1 MFSSLTF
8 YGDTMAEKTTT
19 SNSLIQKFPKKLAV
33 YYSLIFVTPIIA
45 SYFILTMCHV
55 FNFEEMVK
63 ICLSPFSVIS
73 AVLAVVF
80 LILLYR
86 ISLNKI
92 LSFSATQKSIDD
104 VNKAIKKFEN
114 LVLGSAVLSAFLFPV
129 VISLSNLTVG
139 LEIESFPVFS
149 CAVGT
154 VFSYSL
160 LFYILF
166 MQILERNVSIVP
178 FEKKHK
184 SMSFITRNVCVAG
197 FSAVGLLAYIITPLF
212 CSQINTLPFMKLFLV
227 YMLPISIF
235 GLFMHLFDSF
245 LQSRGTTKRINDIEN
260 FTNAVV
266 SKDYSQESL
275 KVTSRDEFGLLANG
289 LNCFHD
295 TTRNVLLE
303 LENAVQ
309 DSIENA
315 NGLSVKMTETVDIAD
330 KIVSNV
336 STVKDSVMMQ
346 STSVEQSYNTIN
358 QMMEKTKGLG
368 ESVDIQVQGISN
380 SSSAVEQMVANIR
393 SVTQILENNSIT
405 VNSLSVESEHGRE
418 KINQAVEL
426 AETIIQH
433 SVGLLEASSII
444 QSIAAQT
451 NLLAMN
457 AAIEAAH
464 AGELGKGF
472 AVVADEIRKLAEQS
486 NKQGKVITGQLKD
499 LQESINSVANNTKEV
514 QKQFEVIFDL
524 TNTVKQQES
533 VIKNAMDEQ
542 SAGSTQVLQS
552 ISEIRNSTDIVKNNT
567 KILLDGSSEIGERMQ
582 ELASSNYEISSSIAE
597 ISTEI
602 ATISSKITEVKDS
615 ASENKEGLDVVNKHV
630 AEFKLK

>member
-1 MFSSLTF
+1 MQTLENSVSDLPFRADFSSMPFIVRQLLVILFGSIGLLCYTLTPIF
-8 YGDTMAEKTTT
+8 VSELNQLPIQKLFWTYMFPSAVFGLVMLALDSYKQSSGTMGRIKNLKVFSDAIAEKDYTCEK
-19 SNSLIQKFPKKLAV
+19 LI
-33 YYSLIFVTPIIA
+33 
-45 SYFILTMCHV
+45 
-55 FNFEEMVK
+55 VK
-63 ICLSPFSVIS
+63 
-73 AVLAVVF
+73 
-80 LILLYR
+80 
-86 ISLNKI
+86 
-92 LSFSATQKSIDD
+92 
-104 VNKAIKKFEN
+104 
-114 LVLGSAVLSAFLFPV
+114 
-129 VISLSNLTVG
+129 
-139 LEIESFPVFS
+139 
-149 CAVGT
+149 
-154 VFSYSL
+154 
-160 LFYILF
+160 
-166 MQILERNVSIVP
+166 
-178 FEKKHK
+178 
-184 SMSFITRNVCVAG
+184 
-197 FSAVGLLAYIITPLF
+197 
-212 CSQINTLPFMKLFLV
+212 
-227 YMLPISIF
+227 
-235 GLFMHLFDSF
+235 
-245 LQSRGTTKRINDIEN
+245 
-260 FTNAVV
+260 
-266 SKDYSQESL
+266 
-275 KVTSRDEFGLLANG
+275 SRDEFGLLAID
-289 LNCFHD
+289 LNNFHN
-295 TTRNVLLE
+295 TTKNVLLE

-315 NGLSVKMTETVDIAD
+315 NDLSVKMTKTVEVAD
-330 KIVSNV
+330 KIVTNV
-336 STVKDSVMMQ
+336 STVKNSVMLQ
-346 STSVEQSYNTIN
+346 SSSVEESYNTIN

-368 ESVDIQVQGISN
+368 ESVDVQVQGISN

-393 SVTQILENNSIT
+393 SVTQILDNNSVT

-602 ATISSKITEVKDS
+602 VTISSKITEVKDS

>member
-1 MFSSLTF
+1 M
-8 YGDTMAEKTTT
+8 GATMAENTST

-166 MQILERNVSIVP
+166 MQTLERNVSVVP
-178 FEKKHK
+178 FEQKHK
-184 SMSFITRNVCVAG
+184 SMSFITRNLCVAG
-197 FSAVGLLAYIITPLF
+197 FSAIGLLAYVLTPLF
-212 CSQINTLPFMKLFLV
+212 CSELNTLPAMKLFLV
-227 YMLPISIF
+227 YMLPIGIF

-245 LQSRGTTKRINDIEN
+245 LQSKGTTKRINDIEN

-266 SKDYSQESL
+266 SKDYSQPAL
-275 KVTSRDEFGLLANG
+275 VVTSRDEFGLLANG

-295 TTRNVLLE
+295 TTKNVLIE

-315 NGLSVKMTETVDIAD
+315 NDLSVKMTETVDIAD
-330 KIVSNV
+330 KIVTNV
-336 STVKDSVMMQ
+336 STVKNSVMHQ
-346 STSVEQSYNTIN
+346 SSSVEESYNTIN

-368 ESVDIQVQGISN
+368 ESVDVQVQGISN

-393 SVTQILENNSIT
+393 SVTQILENNSVT

>member
-1 MFSSLTF
+1 
-8 YGDTMAEKTTT
+8 
-19 SNSLIQKFPKKLAV
+19 
-33 YYSLIFVTPIIA
+33 
-45 SYFILTMCHV
+45 
-55 FNFEEMVK
+55 
-63 ICLSPFSVIS
+63 
-73 AVLAVVF
+73 
-80 LILLYR
+80 
-86 ISLNKI
+86 
-92 LSFSATQKSIDD
+92 
-104 VNKAIKKFEN
+104 
-114 LVLGSAVLSAFLFPV
+114 
-129 VISLSNLTVG
+129 
-139 LEIESFPVFS
+139 
-149 CAVGT
+149 
-154 VFSYSL
+154 
-160 LFYILF
+160 
-166 MQILERNVSIVP
+166 
-178 FEKKHK
+178 
-184 SMSFITRNVCVAG
+184 
-197 FSAVGLLAYIITPLF
+197 
-212 CSQINTLPFMKLFLV
+212 
-227 YMLPISIF
+227 
-235 GLFMHLFDSF
+235 
-245 LQSRGTTKRINDIEN
+245 
-260 FTNAVV
+260 
-266 SKDYSQESL
+266 
-275 KVTSRDEFGLLANG
+275 
-289 LNCFHD
+289 
-295 TTRNVLLE
+295 
-303 LENAVQ
+303 
-309 DSIENA
+309 
-315 NGLSVKMTETVDIAD
+315 
-330 KIVSNV
+330 
-336 STVKDSVMMQ
+336 
-346 STSVEQSYNTIN
+346 
-358 QMMEKTKGLG
+358 
-368 ESVDIQVQGISN
+368 
-380 SSSAVEQMVANIR
+380 MVANIR
-393 SVTQILENNSIT
+393 SVTQILENNSVT

>member
-1 MFSSLTF
+1 MIQLRI
-8 YGDTMAEKTTT
+8 
-19 SNSLIQKFPKKLAV
+19 LI
-33 YYSLIFVTPIIA
+33 
-45 SYFILTMCHV
+45 
-55 FNFEEMVK
+55 
-63 ICLSPFSVIS
+63 
-73 AVLAVVF
+73 
-80 LILLYR
+80 
-86 ISLNKI
+86 
-92 LSFSATQKSIDD
+92 
-104 VNKAIKKFEN
+104 
-114 LVLGSAVLSAFLFPV
+114 
-129 VISLSNLTVG
+129 
-139 LEIESFPVFS
+139 
-149 CAVGT
+149 
-154 VFSYSL
+154 
-160 LFYILF
+160 
-166 MQILERNVSIVP
+166 
-178 FEKKHK
+178 
-184 SMSFITRNVCVAG
+184 
-197 FSAVGLLAYIITPLF
+197 
-212 CSQINTLPFMKLFLV
+212 
-227 YMLPISIF
+227 
-235 GLFMHLFDSF
+235 
-245 LQSRGTTKRINDIEN
+245 
-260 FTNAVV
+260 
-266 SKDYSQESL
+266 
-275 KVTSRDEFGLLANG
+275 
-289 LNCFHD
+289 
-295 TTRNVLLE
+295 E

-315 NGLSVKMTETVDIAD
+315 NDLSVKMTETVDIAD
-330 KIVSNV
+330 KIVTNV
-336 STVKDSVMMQ
+336 STVKNSVMLQ
-346 STSVEQSYNTIN
+346 SSSVEESYNTIN

-368 ESVDIQVQGISN
+368 ESVDVQVQGISN

>member
-1 MFSSLTF
+1 
-8 YGDTMAEKTTT
+8 MAEKTTA
-19 SNSLIQKFPKKLAV
+19 SNSLIKKFPKKLAA
-33 YYSLIFVTPIIA
+33 LFTLTFVAPIVA
-45 SYFILTMCHV
+45 SYFILIVCHV
-55 FNFEEMVK
+55 LEFNEMVK
-63 ICLSPFSVIS
+63 IVFSPFSIVS
-73 AVLAVVF
+73 AVFFTVF
-80 LILLYR
+80 LVLLYR
-86 ISLNKI
+86 INQNKI
-92 LSFSATQKSIDD
+92 MTFNATQNNVDE
-104 VNKAIKKFEN
+104 VNKTITKFEN
-114 LVLGSAVLSAFLFPV
+114 ITLASVVLIAFIFPIIFRV
-129 VISLSNLTVG
+129 SGMIVG
-139 LEIESFPVFS
+139 LSLESIPIFT

-166 MQILERNVSIVP
+166 MQTLERNVSAVP
-178 FEKKHK
+178 FEQKHK
-184 SMSFITRNVCVAG
+184 SVSFVTRNVFVAG
-197 FSAVGLLAYIITPLF
+197 FSAVGLLAYVLTPFF
-212 CSQINTLPFMKLFLV
+212 CSELNTLPDKKLFLV
-227 YMLPISIF
+227 YMLPLSLF
-235 GLFMHLFDSF
+235 GLFMHLLDSF
-245 LQSRGTTKRINDIEN
+245 LQSRGITKRINDIEN
-260 FTNAVV
+260 FTNSVV
-266 SKDYSQESL
+266 SKDYSQPL
-275 KVTSRDEFGLLANG
+275 LVVTSRDDFRLLANG

-295 TTRNVLLE
+295 TTKNVLIE
-303 LENAVQ
+303 LESSVH

-315 NGLSVKMTETVDIAD
+315 NDLSVKMTETVDIAD
-330 KIVSNV
+330 KIVTYV
-336 STVKDSVMMQ
+336 GTVKNSVMHQ
-346 STSVEQSYNTIN
+346 SSSVKESYNTIN

-368 ESVDIQVQGISN
+368 ESVDIQVQGIST

-499 LQESINSVANNTKEV
+499 LQEAINCVANNTKEV

-533 VIKNAMDEQ
+533 VIKNAMEEQ

-602 ATISSKITEVKDS
+602 ATIASKITEVKVS
-615 ASENKEGLDVVNKHV
+615 ASENKEGLDVVNRHV
-630 AEFKLK
+630 SEFKLK

>member
-1 MFSSLTF
+1 MT
-8 YGDTMAEKTTT
+8 EK
-19 SNSLIQKFPKKLAV
+19 SNQLIKEFPKKLAV
-33 YYSLIFVTPIIA
+33 YYSLMFATPIVA
-45 SYFILTMCHV
+45 SIFILTMCHV
-55 FNFEEMVK
+55 FATENLVK
-63 ICLSPFSVIS
+63 IFLSPLSIIS
-73 AVLAVVF
+73 AVLFAVYLV
-80 LILLYR
+80 LLYR
-86 ISLNKI
+86 VFRKKI
-92 LSFSATQKSIDD
+92 LSFNSSQKSVDD
-104 VNKAIKKFEN
+104 VNKYIKKFEN
-114 LVLGSAVLSAFLFPV
+114 ITLATAVLSAFIFPV
-129 VISLSNLTVG
+129 VVILSCKVAG
-139 LEIESFPVFS
+139 LEVEVFPVFTCS
-149 CAVGT
+149 VGT

-160 LFYILF
+160 LFYIVY

-184 SMSFITRNVCVAG
+184 SMSFIIRNMCVAG
-197 FSAVGLLAYIITPLF
+197 FSAIGLLAYMLTPVF
-212 CSQINTLPFMKLFLV
+212 CSELNTLPVMKLFLV
-227 YMLPISIF
+227 YMLPISLF

-245 LQSRGTTKRINDIEN
+245 LQSKGTYKRINDIER
-260 FTNAVV
+260 FTKAVV
-266 SKDYSQESL
+266 AKDYSQEAL
-275 KVTSRDEFGLLANG
+275 TVTSRDEFGLLANG
-289 LNCFHD
+289 LNQFHD
-295 TTRNVLLE
+295 TTKNVLLE
-303 LENAVQ
+303 LENAVH
-309 DSIENA
+309 DSITNA
-315 NGLSVKMTETVDIAD
+315 NDLSVKMTETVEVAD
-330 KIVSNV
+330 KIVTNV
-336 STVKDSVMMQ
+336 DTVKNSVMLQ
-346 STSVEQSYNTIN
+346 SSSVESSYNTIS

-524 TNTVKQQES
+524 TNTVKQQET

-582 ELASSNYEISSSIAE
+582 DLASSNYEISSSIAE
-597 ISTEI
+597 ISSEI
-602 ATISSKITEVKDS
+602 ATIFSKITEVKDS
-615 ASENKEGLDVVNKHV
+615 ATENKEDLDVVNKHV